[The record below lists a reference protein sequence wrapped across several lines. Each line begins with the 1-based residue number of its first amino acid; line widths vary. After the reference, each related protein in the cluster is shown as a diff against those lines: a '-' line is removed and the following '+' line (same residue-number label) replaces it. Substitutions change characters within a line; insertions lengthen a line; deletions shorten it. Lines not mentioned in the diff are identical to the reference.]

1 MRVPL
6 QTVLALSFIVA
17 ATGVAARPQQPA
29 TASTKQPA
37 KPLTLSGCI
46 SSSASETGLFTLSDT
61 RQGNRQGTKYKLVG
75 TDVRKYVGQRVEVSG
90 AASRRV
96 QIVGGLY
103 PSANIAAQA
112 GAIDPNQAAI
122 AAASGPAAGA
132 GPLVEFRVKS
142 VRAIPG
148 ACPEQ

>member
-1 MRVPL
+1 MRVP
-6 QTVLALSFIVA
+6 QPTVLALSFIVA
-17 ATGVAARPQQPA
+17 ATSVAARPPQSA

-46 SSSASETGLFTLSDT
+46 SASPNETGLFTLSDT
-61 RQGNRQGTKYKLVG
+61 KQGNRQGTKYKLVG
-75 TDVRKYVGQRVEVSG
+75 TDVREYVGQHVEVSG
-90 AASRRV
+90 VAPRRM

-132 GPLVEFRVKS
+132 RPLVEFRVKS

>member
-6 QTVLALSFIVA
+6 QTVLALSFMVA
-17 ATGVAARPQQPA
+17 TTGVAAGPQQPA
-29 TASTKQPA
+29 TANTKQTA
-37 KPLTLSGCI
+37 KPITLSGCI
-46 SSSASETGLFTLSDT
+46 NASPNETGLFTLSDT
-61 RQGNRQGTKYKLVG
+61 KQGSRQGTTYKLVG
-75 TDVRKYVGQRVEVSG
+75 TNVREYVGQHVEVSG
-90 AASRRV
+90 VASRRV

-103 PSANIAAQA
+103 PSPNVAAQA

-132 GPLVEFRVKS
+132 RPPIEFRVKS

-148 ACPEQ
+148 PCPEQ

>member
-1 MRVPL
+1 MRAPL
-6 QTVLALSFIVA
+6 HTVLALSFIVA
-17 ATGVAARPQQPA
+17 ATGVAAMPQQPG
-29 TASTKQPA
+29 TASTKQSA

-46 SSSASETGLFTLSDT
+46 SASPNETGLFTLSDT
-61 RQGNRQGTKYKLVG
+61 KQGNRQGTKYKLVG
-75 TDVRKYVGQRVEVSG
+75 TDVREYVGQHVEVSG
-90 AASRRV
+90 VAPRRM

-122 AAASGPAAGA
+122 AAASGPAAG
-132 GPLVEFRVKS
+132 GRPLVEFRVKS